1 MLFYDLF
8 RLDPE
13 FIKIKAGKVLFREGD
28 HGDDMY
34 VLISGK
40 AEVSIGGVMIAE
52 CTQGDFVGEMA
63 VVDGSPRYGTVTA
76 RTDCKFVVI
85 NKARFHFLIDETP
98 GFALEVIRIM
108 AKRLKECD
116 LRVVNATA
124 ASQNVSG

>member
-13 FIKIKAGKVLFREGD
+13 FIKINAGEILFREGD
-28 HGDDMY
+28 SGDLMY
-34 VLISGK
+34 VLIEGR
-40 AEVSIGGVMIAE
+40 AEVSIGGVLIGK
-52 CTQGDFVGEMA
+52 CGQGDFVGEMA

-76 RTDCKFVVI
+76 RTKCKFVVI
-85 NKARFHFLIDETP
+85 DKKRFHFLIEETP

-116 LRVVNATA
+116 LRVVTA
-124 ASQNVSG
+124 VTSNKS

>member
-13 FIKIKAGKVLFREGD
+13 FIKIKAGEILFREGD
-28 HGDDMY
+28 YGDDMY

-40 AEVSIGGVMIAE
+40 AEVSIGGVLIGE

-76 RTDCKFVVI
+76 RTNCKFVVI
-85 NKARFHFLIDETP
+85 NKARFHFLIDDTP

-116 LRVVNATA
+116 MRVVMASS
-124 ASQNVSG
+124 ASQQIPG

>member
-13 FIKIKAGKVLFREGD
+13 FIKIKAGEILFREGD
-28 HGDDMY
+28 HGEDMY

-40 AEVSIGGVMIAE
+40 AEVSIGGVPIGE
-52 CTQGDFVGEMA
+52 CGQGDFVGEMA

-76 RTDCKFVVI
+76 RTNCKFVVI
-85 NKARFHFLIDETP
+85 NKARFHFLIDDTP

-116 LRVVNATA
+116 MRIVTA
-124 ASQNVSG
+124 ASAGQKIPG

>member
-8 RLDPE
+8 RLEPE
-13 FIKIKAGKVLFREGD
+13 FTKIKAGEVLFREGD

-40 AEVSIGGVMIAE
+40 AEVSIGGVLIGE
-52 CTQGDFVGEMA
+52 CAQGDFVGEMA

-76 RTDCKFVVI
+76 RTNCKFVVI
-85 NKARFHFLIDETP
+85 DKERFHFLIDDTP

-116 LRVVNATA
+116 MRVVTA
-124 ASQNVSG
+124 ASASQKIPG

>member
-13 FIKIKAGKVLFREGD
+13 FIKIKAGEILFREGD

-40 AEVSIGGVMIAE
+40 AVVSIGGVPIAE

-76 RTDCKFVVI
+76 QTNCKFVVI
-85 NKARFHFLIDETP
+85 NKARFHFLIDDTP

-116 LRVVNATA
+116 MRIVTA
-124 ASQNVSG
+124 ASTSQKIPG

>member
-13 FIKIKAGKVLFREGD
+13 FINIKAEEVLFREGD
-28 HGDDMY
+28 HGDEMY
-34 VLISGK
+34 VLIAGK
-40 AEVSIGGVMIAE
+40 AEVSIGGVLIGE
-52 CTQGDFVGEMA
+52 YVPGDFVGEMA

-76 RTDCKFVVI
+76 RTDCKFVVV
-85 NKARFHFLIDETP
+85 NKARFHFLIDDTP

-116 LRVVNATA
+116 LRVVNASA
-124 ASQNVSG
+124 ASQKVPG

>member
-13 FIKIKAGKVLFREGD
+13 FIKIKAGEILFREGD
-28 HGDDMY
+28 HGEDMY

-40 AEVSIGGVMIAE
+40 AEVSIGGVLIGE
-52 CTQGDFVGEMA
+52 CGQGDFVGEMA

-76 RTDCKFVVI
+76 RTNCKFVVI
-85 NKARFHFLIDETP
+85 NKARFHFLIDDTP

-116 LRVVNATA
+116 MRIVTA
-124 ASQNVSG
+124 ASAGQKIPG

>member
-13 FIKIKAGKVLFREGD
+13 FIKIKAGEILFREGD

-40 AEVSIGGVMIAE
+40 AEVSIGGVLIGE
-52 CTQGDFVGEMA
+52 CAQGDFVGEMA

-76 RTDCKFVVI
+76 RTNCKFVVI
-85 NKARFHFLIDETP
+85 NKARFHFLIDDTP

-116 LRVVNATA
+116 MRIVTA
-124 ASQNVSG
+124 ASAGQKIPG